1 MKSNIFKAIMGMAC
15 ALALVVAATALV
27 SCIDTS
33 PPDNTETGTWYVKVT
48 NDLAAVA
55 DSYNLSDVAFTDIK
69 VEAFSDGTGTVDTVE
84 KTGLSIAS
92 GASSDAIPVT
102 GTTNS
107 SGQLLFKVTVNYTVG
122 GAAADSPL
130 TQFGDATRNL
140 GKTATFTLGSNW
152 DSTPAMNSNPTWD

>member
-1 MKSNIFKAIMGMAC
+1 
-15 ALALVVAATALV
+15 LVCRGDKYLWG
-27 SCIDTS
+27 DTK
-33 PPDNTETGTWYVKVT
+33 PVVTITG
-48 NDLAAVA
+48 
-55 DSYNLSDVAFTDIK
+55 IK
-69 VEAFSDGTGTVDTVE
+69 IGTYSDGNGTVDTVE
-84 KTGLSIAS
+84 KTGLSI
-92 GASSDAIPVT
+92 GKGESSESIPVT
-102 GTTNS
+102 GTSNS